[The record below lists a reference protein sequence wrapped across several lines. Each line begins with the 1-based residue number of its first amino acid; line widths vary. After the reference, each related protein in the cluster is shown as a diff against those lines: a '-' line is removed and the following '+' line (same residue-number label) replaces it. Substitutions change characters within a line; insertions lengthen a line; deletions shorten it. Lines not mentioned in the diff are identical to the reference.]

1 MASVIHEFASLVTVC
16 DDGRLCS
23 IENKRRSQL
32 KCGNCD
38 SHFWCNGL
46 FHPRGG
52 LSGGLCDNDCLLI
65 ISA

>member
-38 SHFWCNGL
+38 SHFGAMDY
-46 FHPRGG
+46 FIHVVV
-52 LSGGLCDNDCLLI
+52 SVVVYVI
-65 ISA
+65 TTVY